1 MTGLA
6 RVTIS
11 SPRRR
16 VDVAVPAHLPI
27 AELLP
32 DLLRHAGDEL
42 ADEGERHGGWLLRRA
57 DGVPL
62 PVTVG
67 LHAAGVRDGEILHL
81 VPARVDWPEPA
92 YDDVIESIAAAARRS
107 GRGWDSGAT
116 RIAGLAAAGVAA
128 TAGLAA
134 LTSNGPP
141 WTVAGTVGLGAAG
154 LLTLAGTVVGR
165 GYGDALA
172 GAVLGGYAL
181 PYAFAG
187 GAMVFA
193 GDGGAP
199 ALLIGSTALVLAA
212 VVGGVGAGAVP
223 RLFVAGG
230 LAGLCGAAAA
240 VLALWMPAPGAAA
253 IGFAALV
260 CGVGALPPVAIRL
273 GRLPL
278 PTLLPAGPAAIAEL
292 APLEAAA
299 RPPRP
304 AGYPAPAGTA
314 APGGY
319 PWPAGPVAP
328 NSVAAPG
335 SYPAPASTAP
345 VDRAVRRTTDLL
357 TGMLIG
363 HAVALAAAAGLL
375 AVRGGTAGRLLVLV
389 GAVTVLLRARLF
401 ATVAQRVPVLGGGVA
416 GLLALAVTEPARG
429 AAGALVAV
437 TLLTALAGL
446 RYARRPPSPYL
457 GRAADLVDLGC
468 VVATIPIACAVLGLY
483 HRIDH
488 IT

>member
-16 VDVAVPAHLPI
+16 VDVAVPAHVPI

-67 LHAAGVRDGEILHL
+67 LHEAGVHDGEILHL

-116 RIAGLAAAGVAA
+116 RTAGLAAAGVAA
-128 TAGLAA
+128 AAGLAA
-134 LTSNGPP
+134 LAGSGPP
-141 WTVAGTVGLGAAG
+141 WTVAGTVGLGAAA
-154 LLTLAGTVVGR
+154 LLTLAGTVVSR
-165 GYGDALA
+165 GYADALA

-187 GAMVFA
+187 GAMLFVA
-193 GDGGAP
+193 DGGAP

-212 VVGGVGAGAVP
+212 VVSGLGAVAVP

-230 LAGLCGAAAA
+230 LAGLCGAAGA

-253 IGFAALV
+253 IVFAALV
-260 CGVGALPPVAIRL
+260 CGVGALPLAAIRL

-278 PTLLPAGPAAIAEL
+278 PALLPAAEPMPAATPALGGPPHDL
-292 APLEAAA
+292 ALASNRA
-299 RPPRP
+299 RLD
-304 AGYPAPAGTA
+304 A
-314 APGGY
+314 
-319 PWPAGPVAP
+319 
-328 NSVAAPG
+328 
-335 SYPAPASTAP
+335 
-345 VDRAVRRTTDLL
+345 AVRRTTDLL

-363 HAVALAAAAGLL
+363 HAVALAAAAGVL
-375 AVRGGTAGRLLVLV
+375 AVVGGLAGRLLVLV
-389 GAVTVLLRARLF
+389 GAITVLLRARLF
-401 ATVAQRVPVLGGGVA
+401 TTVAQRVPVLGGGVA
-416 GLLALAVTEPARG
+416 GLLVLAVTEPARG
-429 AAGALVAV
+429 TAGALVAV

-468 VVATIPIACAVLGLY
+468 VVAVIPIASAVLGLY